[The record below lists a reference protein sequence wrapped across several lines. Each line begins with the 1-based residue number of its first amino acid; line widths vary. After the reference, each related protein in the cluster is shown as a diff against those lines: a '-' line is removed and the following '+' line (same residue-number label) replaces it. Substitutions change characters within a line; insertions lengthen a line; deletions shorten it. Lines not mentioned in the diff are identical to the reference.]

1 VNDRA
6 TFIAVSAERAFL
18 AALSGNC
25 HSPVAAYAL
34 CQSDSVYLRGEILL
48 EDGSERQSGSIEF
61 ALDDI
66 NGPATLAAQLLEK
79 SSDSL
84 RQLFT
89 Q

>member
-1 VNDRA
+1 
-6 TFIAVSAERAFL
+6 
-18 AALSGNC
+18 
-25 HSPVAAYAL
+25 
-34 CQSDSVYLRGEILL
+34 LL

-61 ALDDI
+61 AVDDI
-66 NGPATLAAQLLEK
+66 NGPATLAARLLEK